1 MQREWKYLSFSDGD
15 TRNIQKP
22 ESLKSLF
29 TRRQTLKRKE
39 PSAEEWTIYDQL
51 LQDTSEEIADF
62 SCLSTLDC
70 FKALGSL
77 IAWIS
82 ACGAPGS
89 THALT
94 LPSEP
99 PRGERGGPPGC
110 VRSGESGWR
119 KERSKCIFTFFT
131 VNVSHHIFC
140 ILYWFYM

>member
-22 ESLKSLF
+22 ESLKSSF

-39 PSAEEWTIYDQL
+39 PSAEERTIYDQL

-62 SCLSTLDC
+62 SCLSMLIVLRLLDLWLPE
-70 FKALGSL
+70 FVPVEPQRAHTTDPALRATS
-77 IAWIS
+77 
-82 ACGAPGS
+82 GAAG
-89 THALT
+89 
-94 LPSEP
+94 
-99 PRGERGGPPGC
+99 GGPAGC
-110 VRSGESGWR
+110 VHSGESGWR